1 MTDYINLA
9 LKYGG
14 FTSLDRIYLEKVL
27 DKLSNSQKLTFIT
40 PPPSVINA
48 YFSELYQKK
57 SPEAATDYFLEL
69 SKELSLFNSSPNFEE
84 EKPFIRLN
92 LSGKSYGFC
101 FENEDGIGL
110 IFPEIPEVIEPDL
123 LFEIAQLFPHYL
135 VYEDGKVIR
144 MIPAAPEEI
153 VQKQALSALTD
164 CYELA
169 DGRIK
174 LEGYNQEELSQLA
187 QTYSGQL
194 YYRSQNRSAMI
205 YINKKIERKRCNYN
219 F

>member
-144 MIPAAPEEI
+144 MIPATPEEI

-205 YINKKIERKRCNYN
+205 YINKK
-219 F
+219 

>member
-69 SKELSLFNSSPNFEE
+69 SKELLLFNSSPNFEE

-101 FENEDGIGL
+101 FEDEDGNGL

-123 LFEIAQLFPHYL
+123 LFDIAQLFPHYL

-205 YINKKIERKRCNYN
+205 YIKKK
-219 F
+219 

>member
-69 SKELSLFNSSPNFEE
+69 SKELLLFNSSPNFEE

-101 FENEDGIGL
+101 FEDEDGTGL

-205 YINKKIERKRCNYN
+205 YINKK
-219 F
+219 

>member
-101 FENEDGIGL
+101 FENEDGTGL

-123 LFEIAQLFPHYL
+123 LFDIAQLFPHYL

-205 YINKKIERKRCNYN
+205 YIKKK
-219 F
+219 

>member
-1 MTDYINLA
+1 MTDYIKLA

-14 FTSLDRIYLEKVL
+14 FTSLDRVYLGNVL
-27 DKLSNSQKLTFIT
+27 DKLSDSQKLTFIT

-205 YINKKIERKRCNYN
+205 YINKK
-219 F
+219 

>member
-57 SPEAATDYFLEL
+57 SPKAATDYFLEL
-69 SKELSLFNSSPNFEE
+69 SKELLLFNSSPNFEE

-101 FENEDGIGL
+101 FGNEDGTGL

-123 LFEIAQLFPHYL
+123 LFDIAQLFPQYL

-205 YINKKIERKRCNYN
+205 YIKKK
-219 F
+219 

>member
-57 SPEAATDYFLEL
+57 SPEVATDYFLEL
-69 SKELSLFNSSPNFEE
+69 SKELLLFNSSPNFEE

-123 LFEIAQLFPHYL
+123 LFDIAQLFPHYL

-205 YINKKIERKRCNYN
+205 YIKKK
-219 F
+219 

>member
-101 FENEDGIGL
+101 FENEDGTGL

-205 YINKKIERKRCNYN
+205 YIKKK
-219 F
+219 

>member
-69 SKELSLFNSSPNFEE
+69 SKELLLFNSSPNFEE

-123 LFEIAQLFPHYL
+123 LFEIAQLFPQYL

-205 YINKKIERKRCNYN
+205 YIKKK
-219 F
+219 

>member
-69 SKELSLFNSSPNFEE
+69 SKELLLFNSSPNFEE

-101 FENEDGIGL
+101 FENEDGTGL

-123 LFEIAQLFPHYL
+123 LFDIAQLFPHYL

-144 MIPAAPEEI
+144 MIPASPEEI

-205 YINKKIERKRCNYN
+205 YIKKK
-219 F
+219 

>member
-14 FTSLDRIYLEKVL
+14 FTSLDRVYLGKVL
-27 DKLSNSQKLTFIT
+27 DKLSDSQKLTFIT

-69 SKELSLFNSSPNFEE
+69 SKELALFNDHPSFEE

-101 FENEDGIGL
+101 FENEDETGL
-110 IFPEIPEVIEPDL
+110 IFPETPEGIEPNL
-123 LFEIAQLFPHYL
+123 LFEIAQIFPHYL
-135 VYEDGKVIR
+135 VYEEENVIR
-144 MIPAAPEEI
+144 MMPAIPEEV
-153 VQKQALSALTD
+153 VQNQPLSALTD
-164 CYELA
+164 LYKLA
-169 DGRIK
+169 DGRLK

-187 QTYSGQL
+187 QDYAGQR

-205 YINKKIERKRCNYN
+205 YITEK
-219 F
+219 

>member
-69 SKELSLFNSSPNFEE
+69 SKELLLFNSSPNFEE

-135 VYEDGKVIR
+135 VSEDGKVIR

-205 YINKKIERKRCNYN
+205 YIKKK
-219 F
+219 

>member
-57 SPEAATDYFLEL
+57 SPEVATDYFLEL
-69 SKELSLFNSSPNFEE
+69 SKELLLFNSSPNFEE

-101 FENEDGIGL
+101 FEDEDGTGL

-123 LFEIAQLFPHYL
+123 LFDIAQLFPHYL

-205 YINKKIERKRCNYN
+205 YIKKK
-219 F
+219 

>member
-1 MTDYINLA
+1 M
-9 LKYGG
+9 
-14 FTSLDRIYLEKVL
+14 
-27 DKLSNSQKLTFIT
+27 
-40 PPPSVINA
+40 
-48 YFSELYQKK
+48 
-57 SPEAATDYFLEL
+57 
-69 SKELSLFNSSPNFEE
+69 SKELLLFNSSPNFEE

-101 FENEDGIGL
+101 FEDEDGTGL

-123 LFEIAQLFPHYL
+123 LFDIAQLFPHYL

-153 VQKQALSALTD
+153 VQKQAFSALTD

-205 YINKKIERKRCNYN
+205 YIKKK
-219 F
+219 

>member
-69 SKELSLFNSSPNFEE
+69 SKELLLFNSSPNFEE

-101 FENEDGIGL
+101 FENEDGTGL

-123 LFEIAQLFPHYL
+123 LFDIAQLFPHYL
-135 VYEDGKVIR
+135 VYEDGKVIW

-205 YINKKIERKRCNYN
+205 YIKKK
-219 F
+219 

>member
-14 FTSLDRIYLEKVL
+14 FTSLDRIYLEKIL

-110 IFPEIPEVIEPDL
+110 IFPEIPEVIELDL

-144 MIPAAPEEI
+144 MIPATPEKI

-205 YINKKIERKRCNYN
+205 YINKK
-219 F
+219 

>member
-69 SKELSLFNSSPNFEE
+69 SKELLLFNSSPNFEE

-101 FENEDGIGL
+101 FEDEDGTGL

-123 LFEIAQLFPHYL
+123 LFDIAQLFPQYL

-144 MIPAAPEEI
+144 MIPATPEEI

-205 YINKKIERKRCNYN
+205 YITKK
-219 F
+219 

>member
-14 FTSLDRIYLEKVL
+14 FTSLDCIYLEKVL

-69 SKELSLFNSSPNFEE
+69 SKELLLFNSSPNFEE

-123 LFEIAQLFPHYL
+123 LFDIAQLFPHYL

-205 YINKKIERKRCNYN
+205 YIKKK
-219 F
+219 

>member
-14 FTSLDRIYLEKVL
+14 FTSLDRVYLGKVL
-27 DKLSNSQKLTFIT
+27 DKLSDSQKLTFIT

-69 SKELSLFNSSPNFEE
+69 SKELALFNDHPSFEE

-101 FENEDGIGL
+101 FENEDETSL
-110 IFPEIPEVIEPDL
+110 IFPERPEEIESNL
-123 LFEIAQLFPHYL
+123 LFEIAQIFPHYL
-135 VYEDGKVIR
+135 VREEENVIR
-144 MIPAAPEEI
+144 MMPAIPEEV
-153 VQKQALSALTD
+153 VQKQPLSALTD
-164 CYELA
+164 LYKLA
-169 DGRIK
+169 DGRLK

-205 YINKKIERKRCNYN
+205 YIKEK
-219 F
+219 

>member
-92 LSGKSYGFC
+92 LSGKSDGFC

-205 YINKKIERKRCNYN
+205 YINKK
-219 F
+219 

>member
-69 SKELSLFNSSPNFEE
+69 SKELLLFNSSPNFEE
-84 EKPFIRLN
+84 ERPFIRLN

-101 FENEDGIGL
+101 FENEDGTGL

-123 LFEIAQLFPHYL
+123 LFDIAQLFPHYL

-205 YINKKIERKRCNYN
+205 YIKKK
-219 F
+219 

>member
-14 FTSLDRIYLEKVL
+14 FTSLDRIYLEKIL

-194 YYRSQNRSAMI
+194 YYRSHNRSAMI
-205 YINKKIERKRCNYN
+205 YIKKK
-219 F
+219 

>member
-57 SPEAATDYFLEL
+57 SSEAATDYFLEL
-69 SKELSLFNSSPNFEE
+69 SKELLLFNSSPNFEE

-123 LFEIAQLFPHYL
+123 LFEIAQLFPQYL

-169 DGRIK
+169 DGWIK

-205 YINKKIERKRCNYN
+205 YIKKK
-219 F
+219 

>member
-69 SKELSLFNSSPNFEE
+69 SKELLLFNSSPNFEE

-101 FENEDGIGL
+101 FENEDGLGL

-205 YINKKIERKRCNYN
+205 YIKKK
-219 F
+219 

>member
-14 FTSLDRIYLEKVL
+14 FTSLDRVYLGKVL
-27 DKLSNSQKLTFIT
+27 DRLSDSQKLTFIT

-69 SKELSLFNSSPNFEE
+69 SKELALFNDHPSFEE

-101 FENEDGIGL
+101 FENEDEIGL
-110 IFPEIPEVIEPDL
+110 IFSERPEEIESNL
-123 LFEIAQLFPHYL
+123 LFEIAQIFPHYL
-135 VYEDGKVIR
+135 VYEEENVIR
-144 MIPAAPEEI
+144 MMPATHEEV
-153 VQKQALSALTD
+153 VQKQSLSALTD
-164 CYELA
+164 LYELA
-169 DGRIK
+169 DGRLK
-174 LEGYNQEELSQLA
+174 LEGYNQEELIQLA
-187 QTYSGQL
+187 QDYASQL
-194 YYRSQNRSAMI
+194 YYRSQNRSAMS
-205 YINKKIERKRCNYN
+205 YIKKK
-219 F
+219 

>member
-69 SKELSLFNSSPNFEE
+69 SKELLLFNSSPNFEE

-101 FENEDGIGL
+101 FENEDGTGL

-123 LFEIAQLFPHYL
+123 LFDIAQLFPHYL

-194 YYRSQNRSAMI
+194 YYRSQSRSAMI
-205 YINKKIERKRCNYN
+205 YIKKK
-219 F
+219 

>member
-57 SPEAATDYFLEL
+57 SPEAATDYFLAL
-69 SKELSLFNSSPNFEE
+69 SKELLLFNSSPNFEE

-101 FENEDGIGL
+101 FENEDGTGL

-205 YINKKIERKRCNYN
+205 YIKKK
-219 F
+219 

>member
-69 SKELSLFNSSPNFEE
+69 SKELLLFNSSPNFEE

-110 IFPEIPEVIEPDL
+110 IFPEIPEVIELDL
-123 LFEIAQLFPHYL
+123 LFDIAQLFPHYL

-144 MIPAAPEEI
+144 MIPAAPEKI

-205 YINKKIERKRCNYN
+205 YIKKK
-219 F
+219 